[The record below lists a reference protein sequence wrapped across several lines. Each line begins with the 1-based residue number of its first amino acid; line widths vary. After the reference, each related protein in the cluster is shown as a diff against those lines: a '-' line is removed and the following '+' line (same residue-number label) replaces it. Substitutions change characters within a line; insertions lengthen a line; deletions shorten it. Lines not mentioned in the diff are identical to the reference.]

1 MQRKD
6 EVFDYINLVVG
17 KAYSKNEALVT
28 ANVRP
33 LNKKNNKE
41 ITGVTS
47 FNNCI
52 VLFVT
57 LDKRSKENSHKYN
70 DIFLDNG
77 KKLHWESQNTNT
89 ITTPHMK
96 RIFSGESVILFVRIH
111 EKIKSS
117 SQPFIYIGRL
127 SYIEHYGN
135 KPVQVLYNVLD
146 YQEKPNKAL
155 SAIYAWE
162 KIDTLD
168 IDTELPLILKKEK
181 SSFQGRVTDIKKKKT
196 IELYAMNKAK
206 EDYQQQ
212 GFEVLDTS
220 SNSPYDLECHKN
232 GIFRRVEVKGTTTEG
247 NAVYVTSNEVVSAHS
262 DECETDLYIVNNI
275 NIFLQEDGNY
285 YAEGGLVNIIENW
298 KPEEKCLEATV
309 YRYHLNKK

>member
-17 KAYSKNEALVT
+17 NVYSKNEALVT

-33 LNKKNNKE
+33 LDKKNNKE

-77 KKLHWESQNTNT
+77 KKFHWESQNKNT
-89 ITTPHMK
+89 IETPHMRK
-96 RIFSGESVILFVRIH
+96 IFSGETVVLFVRIH

-127 SYIEHYGN
+127 SYIEHDGN
-135 KPVQVLYNVLD
+135 KPVQVLYDVLD
-146 YQEKPNKAL
+146 YQIKPNKVL
-155 SAIYAWE
+155 GTIYAWE
-162 KIDTLD
+162 KIDSLD
-168 IDTELPLILKKEK
+168 IDNKFPLILKKEK
-181 SSFQGRVTDIKKKKT
+181 LSYQGRVADVKKRRA

-206 EDYQQQ
+206 EHYEQQ
-212 GFEVLDTS
+212 GFEVFDTS

-232 GIFRRVEVKGTTTEG
+232 KTFRRVEVKGTTTEG
-247 NAVYVTSNEVVSAHS
+247 SAVYVTSNEVVSAHS

-275 NIFLQEDGNY
+275 DIFLQEDGNY
-285 YAEGGLVNIIENW
+285 YAEGGLVKIIKNW
-298 KPEEKCLEATV
+298 KPEEKHLEATV
-309 YRYHLNKK
+309 YRYHLSKK

>member
-1 MQRKD
+1 MMQRKD
-6 EVFDYINLVVG
+6 EVFDYKNLVVG
-17 KAYSKNEALVT
+17 NAYSKNEALVT

-33 LNKKNNKE
+33 LNNNKE
-41 ITGVTS
+41 ITGITS

-57 LDKRSKENSHKYN
+57 LDKRGKESSHKYN

-77 KKLHWESQNTNT
+77 KKFHWESQNKNT
-89 ITTPHMK
+89 IETPHMRK
-96 RIFSGESVILFVRIH
+96 IFTGETVVLFVRTH

-127 SYIEHYGN
+127 SYIEHNGN
-135 KPVQVLYNVLD
+135 KPVQVLYDVLD
-146 YQEKPNKAL
+146 YQKKPNKAL

-168 IDTELPLILKKEK
+168 IDNKLPEILKKEK
-181 SSFQGRVTDIKKKKT
+181 LSYQGRVADVKKKKV
-196 IELYAMNKAK
+196 IELYAMNKAT
-206 EDYQQQ
+206 EHYEQQ
-212 GFEVLDTS
+212 GFEVFDTS

-232 GIFRRVEVKGTTTEG
+232 NTFRRVEVKGTTTEG
-247 NAVYVTSNEVVSAHS
+247 SAVYVTSNEVASACS

-275 NIFLQEDGNY
+275 DIFLQEDGNY
-285 YAEGGLVNIIENW
+285 YADGGFVDIIKNW
-298 KPEEKCLEATV
+298 KPEEKFLEATV
-309 YRYHLNKK
+309 YRYHLSKK